1 MKRPNV
7 LNARFVDT
15 VKRCGRYGD
24 GRGGN
29 GLFLNVKP
37 TANGR
42 LSKSWVQRI
51 RVANQITH
59 IGLGG
64 YPIVTLAEARKKAVT
79 NRRIIAKGRDPRS
92 VGIPTFRDGLEKVL
106 DLQRPNWRS
115 PKSEE
120 QWRSSLEAYASELMH
135 KRVSKIQSGD
145 VMDVLRPI
153 WNTKRETAR
162 RVRQRIAAVMKWAI
176 AQGYRPDNPAGE
188 QVLQA
193 LPRNG
198 VKRKHQPALP
208 HGRVGWALE
217 RIRATDAWPSTKLAF
232 ELLVLTATRSGE
244 VRLASWEEMDIEE
257 GVWTIP
263 GERMKANREH
273 RVPLSDS
280 ALNVL
285 REAAEFSSGRKLVFP
300 SPRGKSL
307 SNATLSKL
315 CRDNAIG
322 AVPHGF
328 RSSFRDW
335 CGETGQPRDV
345 AEQALAH
352 VIKNKAEAAYAR
364 SDLFDRRRNLME
376 AWAQYIS
383 EGYRHRGS
391 E

>member
-1 MKRPNV
+1 MKRSNV
-7 LNARFVDT
+7 LNARFVET
-15 VKRCGRYGD
+15 VSRVGRYGD

-51 RVANQITH
+51 RVANQLTH

-64 YPIVTLAEARKKAVT
+64 YPIVTLAEARKKAVE
-79 NRRIIAKGRDPRS
+79 NRRTTAEGLDPRGG
-92 VGIPTFRDGLEKVL
+92 GIPTFREGLEKVL
-106 DLQRPNWRS
+106 ELQRPNWRS
-115 PKSEE
+115 PKSEK
-120 QWRSSLEAYASELMH
+120 QWRSSLDAYAQDLMH
-135 KRVSKIQSGD
+135 KRVSRIHSGD

-162 RVRQRIAAVMKWAI
+162 RVRQRVAAVMKWAI
-176 AQGYRPDNPAGE
+176 AQGHRPDNPAGE

-193 LPRNG
+193 LPKNG
-198 VKRKHQPALP
+198 AKRKHYLALP
-208 HGRVGWALE
+208 HGKVGRALE
-217 RIRATDAWPSTKLAF
+217 TIRGTEAWPATKLAF
-232 ELLVLTATRSGE
+232 EFLVLTATRSGE
-244 VRLASWEEMDIEE
+244 VRLALWKEMDLDD

-273 RVPLSDS
+273 RVPLSS
-280 ALNVL
+280 RAVEVL
-285 REAAEFSSGRKLVFP
+285 REAREYFSGGKLVFP
-300 SPRGKSL
+300 SPTGKAL

-315 CRDNAIG
+315 CRENAIG

-335 CGETGQPRDV
+335 CGETAHPRDV

-364 SDLFDRRRNLME
+364 SDLFDRRRTLME
-376 AWAQYIS
+376 AWARYI
-383 EGYRHRGS
+383 GA
-391 E
+391 

>member
-7 LNARFVDT
+7 LNSRFVDT
-15 VKRCGRYGD
+15 VKRSGRYGD

-64 YPIVTLAEARKKAVT
+64 YPIVTLAEARRKAVE
-79 NRRIIAKGRDPRS
+79 NRRTIAEGRDPRG
-92 VGIPTFRDGLEKVL
+92 VGIPTFKDGLETVL
-106 DLQRPNWRS
+106 ELQRPNWRS
-115 PKSEE
+115 PKSEK

-135 KRVSKIQSGD
+135 KRVSKIHSGD

-176 AQGYRPDNPAGE
+176 AQGHRPDNPAGE

-193 LPRNG
+193 LPKNG
-198 VKRKHQPALP
+198 FKRKHQPALP
-208 HGRVGWALE
+208 HGRVEGALKT
-217 RIRATDAWPSTKLAF
+217 IRATEAWPSTKLAF
-232 ELLVLTATRSGE
+232 EFLVLTATRSGE
-244 VRLASWEEMDIEE
+244 VRLASWEEIDLEKA
-257 GVWTIP
+257 VWTIP

-273 RVPLSDS
+273 RVPLSGR
-280 ALNVL
+280 ALEVL
-285 REAAEFSSGRKLVFP
+285 REAGEFSSGHKLVFP
-300 SPRGKSL
+300 SPRGKPL

-364 SDLFDRRRNLME
+364 SDLFERRHNLME
-376 AWAQYIS
+376 AWAHYVA
-383 EGYRHRGS
+383 GS
-391 E
+391 VLT

>member
-7 LNARFVDT
+7 LNSRFVDT
-15 VKRCGRYGD
+15 VKRSGRYGD

-51 RVANQITH
+51 RVANQVTH

-64 YPIVTLAEARKKAVT
+64 YPIVTLAEARKKAVE
-79 NRRIIAKGRDPRS
+79 NRRTIAEGRDPRG
-92 VGIPTFRDGLEKVL
+92 VGNPTFRDGLEKVL
-106 DLQRPNWRS
+106 EFQRPNWRS
-115 PKSEE
+115 PKSEK
-120 QWRSSLEAYASELMH
+120 QWRSSLDAYASDLMH

-153 WNTKRETAR
+153 WNSKRETAR

-176 AQGYRPDNPAGE
+176 AKGYRPDNPAGE

-193 LPRNG
+193 LPKNG
-198 VKRKHQPALP
+198 VIRKHQPALP
-208 HGRVGWALE
+208 HGRVGGAV
-217 RIRATDAWPSTKLAF
+217 RVIRATEAWPSTKLAF

-244 VRLASWEEMDIEE
+244 VRLAPWEEMDLEE
-257 GVWTIP
+257 AVWTIP

-273 RVPLSDS
+273 RVPLSGR
-280 ALNVL
+280 ALDVL
-285 REAAEFSSGRKLVFP
+285 REAEEFSSGRKLVFP
-300 SPRGKSL
+300 SPRGKPL

-315 CRDNAIG
+315 CRDNAIE

-335 CGETGQPRDV
+335 CGETG
-345 AEQALAH
+345 
-352 VIKNKAEAAYAR
+352 
-364 SDLFDRRRNLME
+364 
-376 AWAQYIS
+376 
-383 EGYRHRGS
+383 
-391 E
+391 

>member
-7 LNARFVDT
+7 LNSRFVDT
-15 VKRCGRYGD
+15 VKRSGRYGD

-64 YPIVTLAEARKKAVT
+64 YPIVTLAEARRKAVE
-79 NRRIIAKGRDPRS
+79 NRRSIAEGRDPRG

-106 DLQRPNWRS
+106 ELQRPNWRS
-115 PKSEE
+115 PKSEK
-120 QWRSSLEAYASELMH
+120 QWRSSLEAYASGLMH

-176 AQGYRPDNPAGE
+176 AKGYRPDNPAGE

-193 LPRNG
+193 LPKNG

-217 RIRATDAWPSTKLAF
+217 TIRATEAWPSTKLAF
-232 ELLVLTATRSGE
+232 EFLVLPATRSGE
-244 VRLASWEEMDIEE
+244 VRLASWEEIDLEKA
-257 GVWTIP
+257 VWTIP

-273 RVPLSDS
+273 RVPLSVR
-280 ALNVL
+280 ALKVL
-285 REAAEFSSGRKLVFP
+285 REAGEFSSGHKLVFP
-300 SPRGKSL
+300 SPRGKPL

-352 VIKNKAEAAYAR
+352 IVRNKAEAAYAR
-364 SDLFDRRRNLME
+364 SDLMERRRILME
-376 AWAQYIS
+376 AWAQYIAV
-383 EGYRHRGS
+383 
-391 E
+391 

>member
-15 VKRCGRYGD
+15 VRRSGRYGD

-37 TANGR
+37 AANGR

-51 RVANQITH
+51 RVANQVTH

-64 YPIVTLAEARKKAVT
+64 YPIVTLAEARKKAVD
-79 NRRIIAKGRDPRS
+79 NRRTIAVGQDPRGG
-92 VGIPTFRDGLEKVL
+92 GIPTFRDGLEKVL
-106 DLQRPNWRS
+106 ELQRPNWRS
-115 PKSEE
+115 PKSEK
-120 QWRSSLEAYASELMH
+120 QWRSSLEAYASELMD
-135 KRVSKIQSGD
+135 KRVSKIHSGD

-153 WNTKRETAR
+153 WNAKRETAR

-176 AQGYRPDNPAGE
+176 AQGYRADNPAGE

-193 LPRNG
+193 LPKNG

-208 HGRVGWALE
+208 HGRVGWAVE
-217 RIRATDAWPSTKLAF
+217 MIRATDAWPSTKLAF
-232 ELLVLTATRSGE
+232 EFLVLTASRSGE
-244 VRLASWEEMDIEE
+244 VRLTSWKEIDLEEAE
-257 GVWTIP
+257 WTIP

-273 RVPLSDS
+273 RVPLSGR
-280 ALNVL
+280 ALEVL
-285 REAAEFSSGRKLVFP
+285 SEAGQFSSGSQLVFP
-300 SPRGKSL
+300 SPTGKPL

-335 CGETGQPRDV
+335 CGETGQARDV

-376 AWAQYIS
+376 AWAEYITS
-383 EGYRHRGS
+383 
-391 E
+391 

>member
-7 LNARFVDT
+7 LNSRFVET
-15 VKRCGRYGD
+15 VKRSGRYGD

-37 TANGR
+37 TVNGR

-64 YPIVTLAEARKKAVT
+64 YPIVTLAEARRKAVE
-79 NRRIIAKGRDPRS
+79 NRRTIAEGRDPRG
-92 VGIPTFRDGLEKVL
+92 VGIPTFKDGLEKVL
-106 DLQRPNWRS
+106 ELQRPNWRS
-115 PKSEE
+115 PKSEK

-176 AQGYRPDNPAGE
+176 AKGYRPDNPAGE

-193 LPRNG
+193 LPKNG

-208 HGRVGWALE
+208 HGRVGGALE
-217 RIRATDAWPSTKLAF
+217 AIRATDAWPSTKLAF

-244 VRLASWEEMDIEE
+244 VRLASWEEMDLEE
-257 GVWTIP
+257 AVWTIP

-273 RVPLSDS
+273 RVPLSGR
-280 ALNVL
+280 ALEVL
-285 REAAEFSSGRKLVFP
+285 REAADFSSGRKLVFP
-300 SPRGKSL
+300 SPTGKPL

-315 CRDNAIG
+315 CRDNTIG

-335 CGETGQPRDV
+335 CGETGQARDV

-364 SDLFDRRRNLME
+364 SDLFERRRNLME
-376 AWAQYIS
+376 AWAHYIAVL
-383 EGYRHRGS
+383 
-391 E
+391 